1 MSNVNVFEFLV
12 VTVLSVSHLVAL
24 IRVFKICLAKLRDS
38 YLDWIFG
45 YSTILIMNLVV
56 ILG

>member
-1 MSNVNVFEFLV
+1 MSNVSVFEFLV
-12 VTVLSVSHLVAL
+12 VTVLSVSHLVAF
-24 IRVFKICLAKLRDS
+24 IRVFKIFFGETARFIS
-38 YLDWIFG
+38 YWIFG